1 MLVLRNASLSRN
13 VGVARQHDSIAVAAG
28 LRSLG
33 QDAVSRRTSAGQLAS
48 RTQTRLFTKSIESSK
63 GDRERVVVLGSGWAG
78 YTLARDLDPKKY
90 QVVVVSPRSY
100 FVFTP
105 LLASTSTGTL
115 EFRTALEPVRSRRTK
130 VEFFQGWADS
140 VDFVTQ
146 KLTVEEAVENPWQ
159 AMALTGDG
167 KEDQN
172 SDQSQQDK
180 KVKAK
185 KGKLFEMSYDKLV
198 VAVGCYSQTFGTPGV
213 KENAYFLKDVG
224 DARKIRNR
232 MLSCFETAS
241 LPTTSE
247 AMKKQLL
254 NFAVVGGGPTGIEFS
269 AELHDLISEDMAKL
283 YPELMQY
290 YKITVYDVAEKVLSM
305 FDDKLAKFAIERFT
319 REGID
324 VKTSHHVK
332 SLRRGAPKQLK
343 EADDGDEIKDD
354 ASCYTLDLK
363 EEGEVGVGMV
373 VWSTGLMM
381 NPFISKSLAR
391 PYTIPISSAAVE
403 QKSDAK
409 SWNISTHP
417 RSGGIMTNDRLRIIM
432 QPSAGTKEENNGRAI
447 INNVYAL
454 GDCAIMENSAY
465 PATAQVAN
473 QKARWLAKQL
483 NRNTIDANAFTYK
496 DLGIMAYVGNWN
508 AIMQSSGGDVSG
520 RVAWL
525 IWRGAYLAKS
535 VSWRNRILIPVY
547 WFVNWVFGRDISRF

>member
-1 MLVLRNASLSRN
+1 VSSLPDTSPSR
-13 VGVARQHDSIAVAAG
+13 
-28 LRSLG
+28 
-33 QDAVSRRTSAGQLAS
+33 VSCLTI
-48 RTQTRLFTKSIESSK
+48 TT
-63 GDRERVVVLGSGWAG
+63 GWAG

-140 VDFVTQ
+140 VDFASKTL
-146 KLTVEEAVENPWQ
+146 KVEEAVENPWQ
-159 AMALTGDG
+159 AMALTADG
-167 KEDQN
+167 REDQN
-172 SDQSQQDK
+172 ANQLEQEK
-180 KVKAK
+180 GAKPK
-185 KGKLFEMSYDKLV
+185 KGKVFEMNYDKLV

-213 KENAYFLKDVG
+213 KENAYFLKDIG

-232 MLSCFETAS
+232 MLSCKIVSPKSISIHITDNMTGFEMAS

-247 AMKKQLL
+247 EMKRQLL

-269 AELHDLISEDMAKL
+269 AELHDLIREDMARI

-290 YKITVYDVAEKVLSM
+290 YKITVYDVADKVLTM
-305 FDDKLAKFAIERFT
+305 FDDKLAKYAVERFT

-332 SLRRGAPKQLK
+332 SLRKGSPKKLK
-343 EADDGDEIKDD
+343 ESGGDQVIKDD
-354 ASCYTLDLK
+354 TSCYTLDVK
-363 EEGEVGVGMV
+363 EEGEIGVGMV
-373 VWSTGLMM
+373 VWSTGLMK
-381 NPFISKSLAR
+381 NPFISKSLAK

-403 QKSDAK
+403 TPSDAK

-417 RSGGIMTNDRLRIIM
+417 RNGGIMTNDRLRVIM
-432 QPSAGTKEENNGRAI
+432 QPSTQAKDGEKVHGRAI
-447 INNVYAL
+447 INDVYAL

-483 NRNTIDANAFTYK
+483 NRDTIDINAFTYK
-496 DLGIMAYVGNWN
+496 DLGVMAYVGNWN
-508 AIMQSSGGDVSG
+508 AILRSSGGDVSG

-535 VSWRNRILIPVY
+535 VSWRNRILIPTY
-547 WFVNWVFGRDISRF
+547 WFVNWLFGRDISRF